1 MIEVILFIC
10 LAGFFDYMMDMR
22 KDFADSKKN
31 WLYIWCLKHYEYLPW
46 YMGNRSLPFMEKR
59 GYTYNPQYPWTSD
72 AWHTAK
78 HFMILSFTGIAGI
91 ATAVIAARYFDLEWY
106 YEFGIQIFSWWFY
119 YWLQGKIFNL
129 GYQRLK

>member
-1 MIEVILFIC
+1 MIRIIEVILFVC
-10 LAGFFDYMMDMR
+10 LAGFFDYMMDAI
-22 KDFADSKKN
+22 KDFKTSDKFWLKRWIDRHPKYLN
-31 WLYIWCLKHYEYLPW
+31 WYKGGE
-46 YMGNRSLPFMEKR
+46 S
-59 GYTYNPQYPWTSD
+59 YNPKYPWTSD